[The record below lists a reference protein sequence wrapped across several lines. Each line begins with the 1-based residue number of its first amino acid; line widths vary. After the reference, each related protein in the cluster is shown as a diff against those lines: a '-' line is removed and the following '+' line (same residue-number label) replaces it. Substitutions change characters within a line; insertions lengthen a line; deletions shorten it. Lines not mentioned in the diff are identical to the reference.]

1 MYQYSL
7 RILLWLAMIKVQ
19 LQEMIF
25 YFVCDRFISMYI
37 SSLIVFGLFPL
48 EKNAPSA
55 TVQGLNILA
64 QVNIAKMVN
73 IHVIYVRSIM

>member
-1 MYQYSL
+1 MYQYSS

-19 LQEMIF
+19 LQEIIF
-25 YFVCDRFISMYI
+25 YFGCDRFTSMYI

-48 EKNAPSA
+48 EKNVPSA

-64 QVNIAKMVN
+64 QVNIAKILN
-73 IHVIYVRSIM
+73 FTNDFRGDL